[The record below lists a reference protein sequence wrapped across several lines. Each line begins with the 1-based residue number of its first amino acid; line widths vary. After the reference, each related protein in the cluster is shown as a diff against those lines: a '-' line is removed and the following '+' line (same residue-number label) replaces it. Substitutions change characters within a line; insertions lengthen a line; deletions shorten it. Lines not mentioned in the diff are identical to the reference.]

1 MSGIV
6 LVTWTRFDLDFDPLT
21 LDHALFFTK
30 KCSKSEKSNPIFHL
44 KGRATGLEL
53 TDLDSPMA
61 ECLSP
66 MSLFSPILAI
76 FSGYIGLKVGPN
88 V

>member
-21 LDHALFFTK
+21 LYHALFFTK

-61 ECLSP
+61 EFLSP

-76 FSGYIGLKVGPN
+76 FSG
-88 V
+88 

>member
-30 KCSKSEKSNPIFHL
+30 KCSKSDPIFHL

-61 ECLSP
+61 EFLSP

-76 FSGYIGLKVGPN
+76 FSG
-88 V
+88 